1 MFRKLQR
8 LMAVAL
14 LLGSP
19 FLAWEQTGIPPVEFR
34 NVVRGSGVN
43 FVLHNCPTPDKRMI
57 ETMVGGVAVLD
68 YDGDGRPDIFFTNGD
83 EKMDIVVS
91 SLEDTAAI
99 WQNVSPTPDHWIVLR
114 QDWG

>member
-34 NVVRGSGVN
+34 NVVRGSGVD

-57 ETMVGGVAVLD
+57 ETMAGGVAVLD
-68 YDGDGRPDIFFTNGD
+68 YDGDGRPDIFFTNG
-83 EKMDIVVS
+83 ERWTS
-91 SLEDTAAI
+91 SSRPWKI
-99 WQNVSPTPDHWIVLR
+99 RR
-114 QDWG
+114 QFGRTSARLLTIGLC

>member
-34 NVVRGSGVN
+34 NVVRGSGVD

-57 ETMVGGVAVLD
+57 ETMAGGVAVLD

-91 SLEDTAAI
+91 S
-99 WQNVSPTPDHWIVLR
+99 WKMRR
-114 QDWG
+114 QFGRTSARLLTIGLC